1 MQTVEEVIRSG
12 SVSIIVVDSVAALL
26 PASEIAR
33 EAGDPQVGAQA
44 KLMSNHLKRIAA
56 SAAKYNVAVLFIN
69 QLRMKIGVMFGNP
82 EVRSRTY
89 SCVSACVLCLGTTC
103 LRGRAC
109 IACAANCVLSTH
121 LVRLLLRTSMEGVD
135 AQHVR
140 RCGDRSTFGSHR
152 FWPPPP
158 LPPHHTCMQP
168 TPPGSTHTHGAA
180 VSHI

>member
-33 EAGDPQVGAQA
+33 EAGDPQIGAQA

-82 EVRSRTY
+82 EVRTPRHP
-89 SCVSACVLCLGTTC
+89 CKVAHACVVPQEVLIWCRVWRLGGAP
-103 LRGRAC
+103 LAQAGAHAC
-109 IACAANCVLSTH
+109 
-121 LVRLLLRTSMEGVD
+121 
-135 AQHVR
+135 
-140 RCGDRSTFGSHR
+140 
-152 FWPPPP
+152 
-158 LPPHHTCMQP
+158 
-168 TPPGSTHTHGAA
+168 TPMR
-180 VSHI
+180 V

>member
-33 EAGDPQVGAQA
+33 EAGDPQIGAQA

-82 EVRSRTY
+82 EVCGRTPTGPSGPRSLSVCT
-89 SCVSACVLCLGTTC
+89 LCLC
-103 LRGRAC
+103 FAC
-109 IACAANCVLSTH
+109 HLSTSCA
-121 LVRLLLRTSMEGVD
+121 LPAECRSILWTANGGGLRTHARWWPS
-135 AQHVR
+135 QHVR
-140 RCGDRSTFGSHR
+140 
-152 FWPPPP
+152 
-158 LPPHHTCMQP
+158 QP
-168 TPPGSTHTHGAA
+168 RGCAVTPSPAA
-180 VSHI
+180 AHAHACR